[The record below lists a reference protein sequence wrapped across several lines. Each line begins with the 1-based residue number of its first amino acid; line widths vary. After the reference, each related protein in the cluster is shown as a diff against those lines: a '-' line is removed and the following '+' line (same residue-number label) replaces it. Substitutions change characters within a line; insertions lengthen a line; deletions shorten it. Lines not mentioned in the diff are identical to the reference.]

1 MSSNFQNDAKY
12 WPKTVYE
19 KQRNRTNGQSFCS
32 YWLIKMNRSNKFTV
46 NVIHTISSIYVDSF
60 SCNNIIRMKM
70 DSQIKKSKISCNTI
84 VIYDNG
90 RNRNNEILLSLLLLL
105 LDNVLW
111 KKSAVFLII
120 FVSLINDAIIFFFYT
135 MKQIN

>member
-1 MSSNFQNDAKY
+1 MIDCRQTFKMMLNI
-12 WPKTVYE
+12 
-19 KQRNRTNGQSFCS
+19 GQK
-32 YWLIKMNRSNKFTV
+32 LSNKFTV

-105 LDNVLW
+105 LDNVL
-111 KKSAVFLII
+111 
-120 FVSLINDAIIFFFYT
+120 
-135 MKQIN
+135 